1 MPNRTVAEGGDDT
14 GIPRNGDARIGLAR
28 AWLPSALAAAMAGLA
43 LQALP
48 TSPVTAQNPPNA
60 VARGEQL
67 YHDQGCYGCHTM
79 GKTGTP
85 IAPDLSKIGAKHD
98 RAYLEKW
105 LRNPASQRPSAH
117 MPRIE
122 MTESD
127 ASALAAYLSSL
138 R

>member
-1 MPNRTVAEGGDDT
+1 MRDRPAAPGAGDL
-14 GIPRNGDARIGLAR
+14 GIAPSESARVGAAPRWRR
-28 AWLPSALAAAMAGLA
+28 SALTGVVVGLA
-43 LQALP
+43 LQALSAP
-48 TSPVTAQNPPNA
+48 PGAAQIPPSTVTL
-60 VARGEQL
+60 GEQI
-67 YHDQGCYGCHTM
+67 YRDQGCYGCHTM

-122 MTESD
+122 MSESD